1 MRAGPACTP
10 GRHPR
15 PGPGLKSRGEA
26 AILRLPPAAAP
37 APNRAAGRWPD
48 ARARDHARRC
58 RRRPRQGVPDDA
70 RFRFFAAPRA
80 CQAAAERRDRYR
92 VEAES
97 IPQPEIAAALN
108 SAAFHLDAALRQLEA
123 EVAWHTA
130 TGLSVRSAGEVK
142 ISMLVLGQLAQAQAA
157 ADEAHLGDQIVREFM
172 MNLADQLE
180 LRLAENAG
188 DAQRAAVRSQAPTQV
203 APGFEESV
211 AEYYRRLSRSDR

>member
-1 MRAGPACTP
+1 M
-10 GRHPR
+10 
-15 PGPGLKSRGEA
+15 
-26 AILRLPPAAAP
+26 AAA
-37 APNRAAGRWPD
+37 AGLSRAARTS
-48 ARARDHARRC
+48 RARLDRPIHGLGSRR
-58 RRRPRQGVPDDA
+58 
-70 RFRFFAAPRA
+70 AAERHGA
-80 CQAAAERRDRYR
+80 AAAERRDRYR

-172 MNLADQLE
+172 MNLADQ
-180 LRLAENAG
+180 
-188 DAQRAAVRSQAPTQV
+188 AP
-203 APGFEESV
+203 APHY
-211 AEYYRRLSRSDR
+211 A